1 MQPPEAANCG
11 IWRAVQ
17 GRSAAEWTETGR
29 CAATCAA
36 ARPLALLRHPWHG
49 PAEFLFLEGVLKMCR
64 PERRQADRR
73 AHRLPVRRP
82 ALYCAVRTATAAGA
96 CPRAP
101 PPANPRQHGTFPT
114 RARRI
119 ADRMPSRSRGRPA
132 CRMPSPL
139 PALPPSPPPSP
150 PSRAAAACA
159 LQNPL

>member
-17 GRSAAEWTETGR
+17 GRSAAEWAETGG
-29 CAATCAA
+29 CAATCAD

-73 AHRLPVRRP
+73 ARRLPVRRP

-101 PPANPRQHGTFPT
+101 HPANPRQHGTFPT

-119 ADRMPSRSRGRPA
+119 ADRKCQAVRAAGPPA
-132 CRMPSPL
+132 ACHL
-139 PALPPSPPPSP
+139 PFLPFPSPPPP
-150 PSRAAAACA
+150 PFRAAAACA